1 MQAFRSRAR
10 AILAISCFG
19 LLAIPYSCVYGWD
32 AQIRPAA
39 RLDLPTTIDGNSAA
53 FWKEGKFH
61 LFSSTGN
68 PLMVSQAANQFGA
81 WHSDP
86 VDLTYQE
93 HVPLWVE
100 GSWADPSG
108 PVLIWYHHEPGGVCE
123 GSELTAPKIGA
134 AISYDGGKA
143 MYDLGIV
150 LESGDPIDC
159 SAENGFFA
167 GGHGDFSVVLDRERK
182 YFYFLFTNYGGPVEQ
197 QGVAI
202 ARLAYEDRWDPVGKV
217 RKFFDDKW
225 EEPGLGGGVTPIF
238 QTKTDWRRAAAD
250 SFWGPSIHF
259 NRYLNTFVVLMNHA
273 CCEPRWPQEGIYVS
287 FAPDISNPRGWVTPK
302 KILDSSQLPEMPGY
316 YPQVL
321 GLGPLDTDIMAG
333 RVARLYIHG
342 ISEWDLVFM
351 REDPLNE
358 ADPSKDK
365 QAEQTEIP

>member
-1 MQAFRSRAR
+1 MLSFGGRRR
-10 AILAISCFG
+10 AILAISVIS
-19 LLAIPYSCVYGWD
+19 LLVFPDHSLYAWD
-32 AQIRPAA
+32 VQLRGASRV
-39 RLDLPTTIDGNSAA
+39 DLPTIIDGNSSA
-53 FWKEGKFH
+53 FRKEGKIR

-68 PLMVSQAANQFGA
+68 PLMVSEASNQFGA
-81 WHSDP
+81 WHSDE
-86 VDLTYQE
+86 VDLTHQD
-93 HVPLWVE
+93 HVPVWAE

-108 PVLIWYHHEPGGVCE
+108 PVLIWYHHEPGAVCE

-143 MYDLGIV
+143 MFDLGIV

-167 GGHGDFSVVLDRERK
+167 GGHGDFSVVLDRDRK

-217 RKFFDDKW
+217 QKFYEDKW
-225 EEPGLGGGVTPIF
+225 EEPGLGGRVTPIF
-238 QTKTDWRRAAAD
+238 QAKTDWRRSDAN

-259 NRYLNTFVVLMNHA
+259 NRYLNAYVVLMNHA

-287 FAPDISNPRGWVTPK
+287 FAPDISNPRGWVDPK

-342 ISEWDLVFM
+342 ISDWDLVFT
-351 REDPLNE
+351 REDSLNE
-358 ADPSKDK
+358 PDPSKDR
-365 QAEQTEIP
+365 QAEQTENP